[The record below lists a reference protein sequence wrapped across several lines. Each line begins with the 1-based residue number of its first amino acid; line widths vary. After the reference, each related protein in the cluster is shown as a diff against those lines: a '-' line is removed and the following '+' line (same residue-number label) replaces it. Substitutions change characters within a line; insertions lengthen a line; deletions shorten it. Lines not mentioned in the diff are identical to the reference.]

1 MGILTI
7 DFETYYDDEYSLS
20 RMSAIE
26 YVFDPR
32 FEIIGV
38 GIKRDDYLAQWYSFA
53 SEQEYAACLTDAGI
67 SQLAAAGHNMSEFDA
82 LIIWRLGLVPKQYI
96 CTLQLARLRGLSDL
110 AGGSLAA
117 LCTHF
122 GLPPKGDE
130 VIYAKGKRRIDFDA
144 AGLARYGA
152 YCLNDVDR
160 CYDLLMRMAEGVPP
174 IEWRIMDLL
183 TKCLARPRLVLDED
197 LLTQYAARLE
207 SEGETRLAA
216 LGVKSEDLS
225 SSDRFAELLRGL
237 GVDPPTKPS
246 PTHPE
251 KLIYAFAKS
260 DQGMKELLEH
270 DDEDVAALAAARLGV
285 KSTIEL
291 TRTHRFLDTAKRM
304 GGLMP
309 MPQRY
314 HGAHT
319 GRGTGTMSMNVLNLS
334 ARKREPV
341 LKKALRAP
349 PGYVVVAGDSG
360 QIEARL
366 NAWNA
371 GQDDLIAAFAA
382 GRDVYREFAAE
393 SIYHVDLDAVDA
405 RQRQV
410 AKSAVLGC
418 GFMMG
423 AARFR
428 EYVRIEAG
436 LMLTT
441 EEAQQVIT
449 AYRARYPF
457 IANFWKVAKL
467 VLQGMVTGQSFHFGR
482 GDWLQSDA
490 DEKTVRLPSGRF
502 LRYPG
507 LHVEMVKRPG
517 SDESQAAF
525 VYERKQRRATRRVFV
540 HPGLFTENL
549 IQAIARDVVMWQ
561 KVKIA
566 QRYEVVTSTY
576 DEIAFIAP
584 ERDREEAVDF
594 GRKAMLTAP
603 EWLGAMPLK
612 CDIGAGASYGEA

>member
-1 MGILTI
+1 
-7 DFETYYDDEYSLS
+7 
-20 RMSAIE
+20 
-26 YVFDPR
+26 
-32 FEIIGV
+32 
-38 GIKRDDYLAQWYSFA
+38 
-53 SEQEYAACLTDAGI
+53 
-67 SQLAAAGHNMSEFDA
+67 MSEFDA

-270 DDEDVAALAAARLGV
+270 DDEDVAALAAARRGV

-382 GRDVYREFAAE
+382 GR
-393 SIYHVDLDAVDA
+393 
-405 RQRQV
+405 
-410 AKSAVLGC
+410 
-418 GFMMG
+418 FMMG